1 MVIRENPY
9 SEENLGE
16 NTYIRTFYESTLD
29 EELKWH
35 WDEEDRVVH
44 PLHPTDWMFQL
55 DNQLPEKITK
65 TTFIPAGEWHRII
78 KGTGD
83 LSVKIVKLPS
93 KTDS

>member
-1 MVIRENPY
+1 MNLPFK
-9 SEENLGE
+9 EENLQE
-16 NTYIRTFYESTLD
+16 NVVLRTFSGETLN

-35 WDEEDRVVH
+35 WDEEDRIVQ

-65 TTFIPAGEWHRII
+65 TTFIPAGVWHRII
-78 KGTGD
+78 KGTGN
-83 LSVKIVKLPS
+83 LSVKIVKISS

>member
-1 MVIRENPY
+1 MVTEGVPY
-9 SEENLGE
+9 AEENLGE
-16 NTYIRTFYESTLD
+16 DTYIRTFSENTLD
-29 EELKWH
+29 EDLKWH

-44 PLHPTDWMFQL
+44 HLHPTDWMFQL

-83 LSVKIVKLPS
+83 LSVKVVKIRN
-93 KTDS
+93 K

>member
-1 MVIRENPY
+1 
-9 SEENLGE
+9 
-16 NTYIRTFYESTLD
+16 
-29 EELKWH
+29 
-35 WDEEDRVVH
+35 
-44 PLHPTDWMFQL
+44 MFQL